1 MTLYL
6 CRYGEIF
13 LKGQNRNQFEDALV
27 RNIKLMAE
35 RQKQKIAVKKI
46 HNRLLIESEDN
57 KNRTDSRPE
66 GLGFRSCSFWNE
78 KLRPKE
84 RGFRPDAIS
93 QKELP
98 FLAKVFGLV
107 SYSPAQKSALDWD
120 ELKKTAVNFMQELR
134 FKTFKVNAQ
143 RQNKKFPLTSPEIN
157 RELGKY
163 LEAKT
168 KKEVDLHQPEIELG
182 VEVEEDCVY
191 LFTKKILSVG
201 GLPVGCEGRVALLV
215 DDEDSLRAGVLM
227 MKRGCAVYPF
237 ALKGKDI
244 SLLQEYSPFPLELKR
259 VKKIKE
265 IETWAE
271 KEKVGVLV
279 IGQRMESFKELKTE
293 MVVFRPLIGDLEEL
307 KKKIIFESYLK
318 TGTLSDEEWKF
329 CENADWHPVD
339 ELPLKEKFI
348 KQLEPRKKEK
358 FIKFKSVDDIFR

>member
-35 RQKQKIAVKKI
+35 RQKQKIIVKKI

-66 GLGFRSCSFWNE
+66 GLDFRSCSFWNE

-84 RGFRPDAIS
+84 RCFRPGAIS

-107 SYSPAQKSALDWD
+107 SYSLVQKSALDWE

-157 RELGKY
+157 RELGKH

-168 KKEVDLHQPEIELG
+168 KKEVDMHQPEIELG
-182 VEVEEDCVY
+182 VEIEEDCCY
-191 LFTKKILSVG
+191 LFTEKISSVG

-237 ALKGKDI
+237 ALKCQKFSTSFELVTESKSTSDHKKFLSMLKNRHDTINHSKIPPVCNRRFLTEKNI

-271 KEKVGVLV
+271 KEKVGVLAV
-279 IGQRMESFKELKTE
+279 GQRMEKFKELRTE
-293 MVVFRPLIGDLEEL
+293 MVVLRPLIGE
-307 KKKIIFESYLK
+307 
-318 TGTLSDEEWKF
+318 
-329 CENADWHPVD
+329 
-339 ELPLKEKFI
+339 
-348 KQLEPRKKEK
+348 
-358 FIKFKSVDDIFR
+358 

>member
-35 RQKQKIAVKKI
+35 RQKRKITVKKI
-46 HNRLLIESEDN
+46 HNRLLIESE
-57 KNRTDSRPE
+57 E
-66 GLGFRSCSFWNE
+66 
-78 KLRPKE
+78 
-84 RGFRPDAIS
+84 
-93 QKELP
+93 KELP

-107 SYSPAQKSALDWD
+107 SYSPVQKSALDWE
-120 ELKKTAVNFMQELR
+120 ELKKTAVNFMQELK

-143 RQNKKFPLTSPEIN
+143 RQNKKFPFTSPEIN
-157 RELGKY
+157 RELGKH

-168 KKEVDLHQPEIELG
+168 KREVDLHQPEIELG
-182 VEVEEDCVY
+182 VEVEEDCCY
-191 LFTKKILSVG
+191 LFTEKISSVG

-227 MKRGCAVYPF
+227 MKRGCAIYPF
-237 ALKGKDI
+237 ALKEKDI

-271 KEKVGVLV
+271 KEKVRVLAV
-279 IGQRMESFKELKTE
+279 GQRMEKFKELRTE
-293 MVVFRPLIGDLEEL
+293 MVVLRPLIGE
-307 KKKIIFESYLK
+307 
-318 TGTLSDEEWKF
+318 
-329 CENADWHPVD
+329 
-339 ELPLKEKFI
+339 
-348 KQLEPRKKEK
+348 
-358 FIKFKSVDDIFR
+358 